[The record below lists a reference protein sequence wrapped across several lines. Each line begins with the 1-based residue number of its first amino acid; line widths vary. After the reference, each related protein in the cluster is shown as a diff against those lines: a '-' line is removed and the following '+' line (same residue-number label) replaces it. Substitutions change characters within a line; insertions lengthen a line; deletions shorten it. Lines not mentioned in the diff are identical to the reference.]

1 MRSFLYCLE
10 TAVKNLLREKWINI
24 LTVLTISVGLLIF
37 GTFVLITVNMDSAIK
52 RWSKGFGLV
61 VYLEDN
67 LNKDAENLLSEY
79 FHNDSDVVNV
89 KYISKDT
96 AFKEL
101 EKTLGE
107 NSSIL
112 TGFKE
117 NPLQSSFELK
127 LNNEVLSPSLIKQ
140 KAHQLE
146 QLSGVEDVQ
155 YGEKWLASLNTMT
168 RGMKII
174 TGLIGS
180 IIFTAVAFAT
190 YSTIK
195 ILFYRRADEIETLK
209 LLGARRS
216 FIRLPF
222 LIEGIFVG
230 ISGGIISLL
239 SLLVIYSFATA
250 KIIDFLPSLKGIMVF
265 LPLEIYPAAPLAGA
279 VMGLIGS
286 FFAIGKIRY

>member
-1 MRSFLYCLE
+1 M
-10 TAVKNLLREKWINI
+10 VMKK
-24 LTVLTISVGLLIF
+24 
-37 GTFVLITVNMDSAIK
+37 
-52 RWSKGFGLV
+52 
-61 VYLEDN
+61 
-67 LNKDAENLLSEY
+67 EN
-79 FHNDSDVVNV
+79 HVINV

-127 LNNEVLSPSLIKQ
+127 LINEVLSPSLIKQ